1 MNKNDIRRAGPDDA
15 GLVREMLGELA
26 DYQDEGEFV
35 QVTVDHWR
43 ELLDRDD
50 VIVLL
55 AERDGEGMGYVSA
68 LRRPYLWTGGDVLAL
83 DDLYVRKEFRDSGV
97 GRELMIELAR
107 YVQPDGHH
115 HLGDAPRERARP
127 TVLRPPRS
135 PPAYEGRRGLGP
147 GVVRRPGRL
156 ALTANR
162 PHSRRTT

>member
-43 ELLDRDD
+43 ELLGRDD

-107 YVQPDGHH
+107 YAQPDGLTITWGMRLENEHAQRFYAR
-115 HLGDAPRERARP
+115 LGARLRTKVVAAWDPESYADLVDPR
-127 TVLRPPRS
+127 
-135 PPAYEGRRGLGP
+135 
-147 GVVRRPGRL
+147 
-156 ALTANR
+156 
-162 PHSRRTT
+162 